1 MVRNKKSPGL
11 ESKGLGLLIV
21 DLLLNRQ
28 IAYIFSPFP
37 LLEDGDNN
45 SDLWLSLELEVRKV
59 KG

>member
-28 IAYIFSPFP
+28 IAYISSPFP

-45 SDLWLSLELEVRKV
+45 SDLWLSLELEVREV